1 MTVTLTIDGRQVTV
15 PPGTLIVEAA
25 KQLGIEI
32 PVFCYHPK
40 LESVGMCRMCLV
52 MVGTPV
58 IDRTT
63 GKPELDEVGKPVVR
77 WFPKP
82 QTACTMPVSEGMVVI
97 TDSAEVAADRKAI
110 LEFLLTSHPLDCP
123 VCDKGGEC
131 PLQDLTYR
139 YGPGASRFDY
149 DNKHHGAK
157 RYPLGELI
165 VLDEERCILCAR
177 CTRFQ
182 DEIAHDPV
190 LAIENRGRDARI
202 VSYSDPPFDSH
213 YSGNTTDIC
222 PVGALTS
229 RDFRFRARPWE
240 LTNVPSLCN
249 HCGVGCNTVLS
260 TRLGEIARVMPRQN
274 EAVNEIWICDKG
286 RFGHH
291 FNGSPHRLTTPL
303 VRRDGRLVEAS
314 WDDALRLV
322 ADRLAAVKQAHG
334 PDAIGG
340 IAGARLPNE
349 DLYLFQKFFRQVIG
363 TNNIDHRVG
372 LNAGFEDETVY
383 TVGVG
388 VGTDLGRVGR
398 DTAILVVG
406 SDLDQEAPIL
416 YLRVAGAARHGAAT
430 VINAGGR
437 PTKLDKQST
446 HILRYRYGGA
456 AHLLLGMLHV
466 ILQENLTGNE
476 IVPGRVKN
484 LDELRA
490 KVADWTPERVAEIIG
505 TPADDI
511 RTAAR
516 AFGQARNGILL
527 YGPEAGNDPATRQ
540 AVTNLVTA
548 AGFVGRPNNGV
559 IAVLPHANSRGAAD
573 LGIVPGRAPGYV
585 PVEKPGM
592 DAQAMLKGGVR
603 ALLIAAADPLAPH
616 PPPGRPME
624 GAGLAPLAGSR
635 PEGLEFLVVQELFL
649 TGTAQLAD
657 VVLPAAALAERDG
670 TFTNLE
676 RWVQRFD
683 PGLPHSRGQA
693 RPDWTIIRQ
702 LAVLLGAEWNYATVG
717 GVLAEMAQAIPLYA
731 GMSFEQLARPVPLSR
746 RMSHY
751 IYAGMSFQAEVRE
764 GTQWATQAEHEAAI
778 LELGWIDPPGIEAS
792 QTGFALVAPRV
803 LYDGGTLLGQ
813 AEILGTRLVRPYVA
827 LARTDA
833 QALGISNGDSVL
845 VSTNGTSVTLPAYV
859 NSLVPQGVVAIPRN
873 LGGRPAES
881 LLGEGRTFGQVQM
894 TKKR

>member
-63 GKPELDEVGKPVVR
+63 GKPQLDEAGKPVVR

-82 QTACTMPVSEGMVVI
+82 QTACTMPVSEGMVVV

-123 VCDKGGEC
+123 ICDKGGEC

-139 YGPGASRFDY
+139 HGPGVSRFDY

-202 VSYSDPPFDSH
+202 VSYSDPIFDSH

-249 HCGVGCNTVLS
+249 HCGVGCNMVLS
-260 TRLGEIARVMPRQN
+260 TRRGEIARIMPRQN

-291 FNGSPHRLTTPL
+291 FIGSPHRLTTPL

-314 WDDALRLV
+314 WEQALQYV
-322 ADRLAAVKQAHG
+322 ADRLAAIKKEHG

-340 IAGARLPNE
+340 IAGARLSNE
-349 DLYLFQKFFRQVIG
+349 DLYLFQKLLREVIG
-363 TNNIDHRVG
+363 THNLDHRVG
-372 LNAGFEDETVY
+372 LSAAFEDDTVY

-388 VGTDLGRVGR
+388 VGTDLGRLGR
-398 DTAILVVG
+398 DTALLVVG
-406 SDLDQEAPIL
+406 SDLNEEAPIL
-416 YLRVAGAARHGAAT
+416 YLRVAGAARHGAT
-430 VINAGGR
+430 LINAGGR
-437 PTKLDKQST
+437 PAKLDRQST
-446 HILRYRYGGA
+446 HVMRYRYGTA

-466 ILQENLTGNE
+466 IFNDTSAQGRGLTGNE
-476 IVPGRVKN
+476 IVPQRVRG
-484 LDELRA
+484 LEELKA
-490 KVADWTPERVAEIIG
+490 KVADWSPQRVAEITGIPG
-505 TPADDI
+505 DQI
-511 RTAAR
+511 RAAAH
-516 AFGQARNGILL
+516 AFGEAKNGIIL
-527 YGPEAGNDPATRQ
+527 YGPEAGSDPALRG
-540 AVTNLVTA
+540 AVANLATL

-573 LGIVPGRAPGYV
+573 LGIVPDWLPGYV
-585 PVEKPGM
+585 PLAKPGLS
-592 DAQAMLKGGVR
+592 AWQMLAGGVR
-603 ALLIAAADPLAPH
+603 ALLIAGADPLP
-616 PPPGRPME
+616 
-624 GAGLAPLAGSR
+624 AGSR
-635 PEGLEFLVVQELFL
+635 PPGLELLAVQELFL
-649 TGTAQLAD
+649 TETAQQAD

-676 RWVQRFD
+676 RRVQRFD
-683 PGLPHSRGQA
+683 PGLPVPGLA
-693 RPDWTIIRQ
+693 RPNLTIIRQ
-702 LAVLLGAEWNYATVG
+702 LAVLLGADWAYATVG
-717 GVLAEMAQAIPLYA
+717 GVLAEMAGRVSLYA
-731 GMSFEQLARPVPLSR
+731 GMSFERLAQPVPLSR
-746 RMSHY
+746 RTSHY
-751 IYAGMSFQAEVRE
+751 IYAGMSFQADVRE
-764 GTQWATQAEHEAAI
+764 GIQWPTLAEDESVT
-778 LELGWIDPPGIEAS
+778 LELAWVDPPDPSVDGD
-792 QTGFALVAPRV
+792 GFTLVAPRV

-813 AEILGTRLVRPYVA
+813 AEMLGTRLAQPCVVLARADA
-827 LARTDA
+827 LA
-833 QALGISNGDSVL
+833 LGVSNGDRLQVSVD
-845 VSTNGTSVTLPAYV
+845 GRHVTLAARV
-859 NSLVPQGVVAIPRN
+859 DGRVPQGVVAISRN
-873 LGGRPAES
+873 LKGQPAES
-881 LLGEGRTFGQVQM
+881 LLGEGRVFGQM
-894 TKKR
+894 KLARA